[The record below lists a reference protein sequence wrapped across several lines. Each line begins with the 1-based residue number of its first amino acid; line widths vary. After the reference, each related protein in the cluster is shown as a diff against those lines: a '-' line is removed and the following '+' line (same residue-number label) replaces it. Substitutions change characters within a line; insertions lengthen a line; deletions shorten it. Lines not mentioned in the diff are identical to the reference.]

1 MKITKPGLV
10 ALGVYILIFVGV
22 GSCNF
27 GGYIQKKG
35 SLVNKAIKGET
46 INLGIDEPIYRTL
59 IDKTRELLTGVSGYR
74 LAEKRFKTGKF
85 DDIIKKYRLDY
96 HNNS

>member
-1 MKITKPGLV
+1 MKITKPGL
-10 ALGVYILIFVGV
+10 ATLGVYVLISVGI

-27 GGYIQKKG
+27 GGYIQSKG

-46 INLGIDEPIYRTL
+46 MNLRIDEPIYRTPT
-59 IDKTRELLTGVSGYR
+59 DKIEELLTGTVGAR
-74 LAEKRFKTGKF
+74 LAEKRFKAGEF
-85 DDIIKKYRLDY
+85 DDIIRKYRSDY